1 MPRRPRRSATIVV
14 ALASAVAL
22 TVLTGCSSFAD
33 PADRA
38 EADEPTGST
47 GVSESS
53 GPSGSS
59 PVVFTFTCSVGD
71 GSATETYTTS
81 AAVWEDGRTS
91 CTAAPITGTQP
102 SRQQQSALEA
112 AAGDA
117 TLAELAEGCA
127 VSGTAPWTTPV
138 RSREQANVA
147 AGLERYCPG
156 HPEIDRLRDAL
167 TVYRR

>member
-1 MPRRPRRSATIVV
+1 VLRRPRRSATVV
-14 ALASAVAL
+14 AALASSAAL
-22 TVLTGCSSFAD
+22 LVLTGCSSFAD
-33 PADRA
+33 PATRA
-38 EADEPTGST
+38 GADEAAG
-47 GVSESS
+47 GAVVSESS

-71 GSATETYTTS
+71 GPATETYTTS

-102 SRQQQSALEA
+102 SRQQQSALDA

-138 RSREQANVA
+138 TTPAQANLA

-156 HPEIDRLRDAL
+156 HPEIDRLREAL